1 MRILLYPFALLYGL
15 AIFVRNFLFDKRI
28 IKTITFRT
36 PVILVG
42 NLTTGGTGKTPCVE
56 HIIQILRQGHHLA
69 VISRGYK
76 RKTKGF
82 IIGNENHSWKD
93 IGDEPLQIATKFPDV
108 TVAVDGKR
116 KRGIN
121 KLLHSSHPPDC
132 IIMDDG
138 FQHRKVKAGL
148 SILLT
153 DYSHPYSDDLLLPVG
168 NLREHISNRRRAD
181 IIIVTKSPSVRS
193 PISDKILI
201 KKLKPLNNQLVFFS
215 YLKFGP
221 LTPLHHNS
229 GTKKACQQSNTIV
242 LFSGIANPSS
252 LQQHLQDRC
261 SNLITLTFPDHH
273 PFSTKDIAKVLSVF
287 NDQFTKNK
295 ILVTTEKD
303 YHRMKDQDFFG
314 DLIKYPVFYIP
325 VFVGF
330 HTNYRGLE
338 FDQVIREYVNTDK

>member
-1 MRILLYPFALLYGL
+1 KHILRSTSFS
-15 AIFVRNFLFDKRI
+15 K
-28 IKTITFRT
+28 

-56 HIIQILRQGHHLA
+56 YIVRLLRQEQHLA

-82 IIGNENHSWKD
+82 IIGNENHSWKE

-116 KRGIN
+116 KRGIK

-153 DYSHPYSDDLLLPVG
+153 DYSHPYSDDYLLPAG

-181 IIIVTKSPSVRS
+181 IIVVTKSPAVKS
-193 PISDKILI
+193 PISDKILL
-201 KKLKPLNNQLVFFS
+201 KKLKPLQHQLVFFS

-221 LTPLHHNS
+221 FTPLLHNS
-229 GTKKACQQSNTIV
+229 EIKKACKTPNTIV
-242 LFSGIANPSS
+242 LFTGIANPSS
-252 LQQHLQDRC
+252 LQQHLQDQC
-261 SNLITLTFPDHH
+261 SKLITLAFPDHH
-273 PFSTKDIAKVLSVF
+273 PFTAKDISKVLSTF
-287 NDQFTKNK
+287 NDQFTRNK

-303 YHRMKDQDFFG
+303 YHRMKDYVFFG
-314 DLIKYPVFYIP
+314 DLAKYPVFYIP
-325 VFVGF
+325 VYVGF

-338 FDQVIREYVNTDK
+338 FDQVIREYVSRNK